1 MISQEVNPMD
11 KTIRLSSEEL
21 SELVGS
27 SRKQKQIEWLGHR
40 GWRFDLDVNGRPIVM
55 KSYLESRLGVT
66 SAKPEANQSRPRFEL
81 LATRYATT

>member
-1 MISQEVNPMD
+1 MNRQGVNSMD
-11 KTIRLSSEEL
+11 KTFRLTPDEL

-27 SRKQKQIEWLGHR
+27 SRKQKQIEWLGYR

-66 SAKPEANQSRPRFEL
+66 PARLELNQARPRFEL
-81 LATRYATT
+81 LAT